1 MKKSETQ
8 EQEFLEVCSSYD
20 HDLLTGKKEMTLKD
34 YERITYLVSSLG
46 YSQYLQFLIGKYMD
60 LAQADEEREEREHEI
75 YLEYPEYYE
84 DEGIL
89 EEEEKWLEE
98 FLNQL
103 PEKKRE
109 YFEKLIKESYH
120 KVFMLS
126 TSNKEVYG
134 TFRNYLEI
142 YFMIL
147 ENNFDV

>member
-1 MKKSETQ
+1 MGTVEKRDKHKKRRFVSPE
-8 EQEFLEVCSSYD
+8 EKLER
-20 HDLLTGKKEMTLKD
+20 ELKD
-34 YERITYLVSSLG
+34 CMHCRFFWG
-46 YSQYLQFLIGKYMD
+46 HNNRCANSQYLQFLIGKYMD

-109 YFEKLIKESYH
+109 YFEKLIKES
-120 KVFMLS
+120 
-126 TSNKEVYG
+126 
-134 TFRNYLEI
+134 
-142 YFMIL
+142 
-147 ENNFDV
+147 

>member
-1 MKKSETQ
+1 MKKAETQ

-20 HDLLTGKKEMTLKD
+20 HDLLTGKREMTLKD

-89 EEEEKWLEE
+89 EEKVTVFRCSDHSN
-98 FLNQL
+98 FLSLYKGKQM
-103 PEKKRE
+103 
-109 YFEKLIKESYH
+109 LIDKIFFS
-120 KVFMLS
+120 
-126 TSNKEVYG
+126 
-134 TFRNYLEI
+134 
-142 YFMIL
+142 
-147 ENNFDV
+147 

>member
-1 MKKSETQ
+1 
-8 EQEFLEVCSSYD
+8 
-20 HDLLTGKKEMTLKD
+20 MTLKD

-98 FLNQL
+98 FLNL
-103 PEKKRE
+103 TSREEKRI
-109 YFEKLIKESYH
+109 F
-120 KVFMLS
+120 
-126 TSNKEVYG
+126 
-134 TFRNYLEI
+134 
-142 YFMIL
+142 
-147 ENNFDV
+147 

>member
-1 MKKSETQ
+1 MKKAETQ

-34 YERITYLVSSLG
+34 YERITYLVSSLW
-46 YSQYLQFLIGKYMD
+46 YSQYLQFLIGKDMD
-60 LAQADEEREEREHEI
+60 WAQADEEREEREHEI

-103 PEKKRE
+103 PEKKKE
-109 YFEKLIKESYH
+109 HFKQLIE
-120 KVFMLS
+120 
-126 TSNKEVYG
+126 
-134 TFRNYLEI
+134 
-142 YFMIL
+142 
-147 ENNFDV
+147 ENNGY

>member
-20 HDLLTGKKEMTLKD
+20 HDLLTGKREMTLKN

-60 LAQADEEREEREHEI
+60 LSQADEEREEREHEI

-103 PEKKRE
+103 PKKKKEHFKQLIEK
-109 YFEKLIKESYH
+109 
-120 KVFMLS
+120 
-126 TSNKEVYG
+126 G
-134 TFRNYLEI
+134 QNY
-142 YFMIL
+142 
-147 ENNFDV
+147 

>member
-1 MKKSETQ
+1 MIKKAELQ

-20 HDLLTGKKEMTLKD
+20 HELLTDKKEMTLKD

-46 YSQYLQFLIGKYMD
+46 YSQYLQFLIGKYMN
-60 LAQADEEREEREHEI
+60 LALADEEREERQHEI

-103 PEKKRE
+103 PEKKKA
-109 YFEKLIKESYH
+109 YFEQLIKEHNSY
-120 KVFMLS
+120 
-126 TSNKEVYG
+126 
-134 TFRNYLEI
+134 
-142 YFMIL
+142 
-147 ENNFDV
+147 

>member
-1 MKKSETQ
+1 MKKAETQ
-8 EQEFLEVCSSYD
+8 KQEFLEDCSSYD

-103 PEKKRE
+103 PEKKKE
-109 YFEKLIKESYH
+109 HFKQLIE
-120 KVFMLS
+120 
-126 TSNKEVYG
+126 
-134 TFRNYLEI
+134 
-142 YFMIL
+142 
-147 ENNFDV
+147 ENNGY

>member
-20 HDLLTGKKEMTLKD
+20 HDLLTGKREMTLKD

-75 YLEYPEYYE
+75 YLEYPECYE

-98 FLNQL
+98 FLNQHPKKKKEHFKQL
-103 PEKKRE
+103 IEK
-109 YFEKLIKESYH
+109 
-120 KVFMLS
+120 
-126 TSNKEVYG
+126 G
-134 TFRNYLEI
+134 QNY
-142 YFMIL
+142 
-147 ENNFDV
+147 

>member
-1 MKKSETQ
+1 MKKAETQ

-34 YERITYLVSSLG
+34 YERITYLVSSLV

-60 LAQADEEREEREHEI
+60 LAQTAEEREEREHEI

-98 FLNQL
+98 FLTQL
-103 PEKKRE
+103 PEKKKE
-109 YFEKLIKESYH
+109 YFEQLIE
-120 KVFMLS
+120 
-126 TSNKEVYG
+126 
-134 TFRNYLEI
+134 
-142 YFMIL
+142 
-147 ENNFDV
+147 ENNNY